1 MNSTIAI
8 FLLVYLAMALGKLP
22 GFKLDRTGAA
32 LVGAL
37 ALLVFGDISG
47 KGAWNSIN
55 YSTVGLLFGLMVVS
69 GAFGISGF
77 YHYAAMKVS
86 MLKVSNPLL
95 LAILIVVSGALSS
108 LLTNDVVVAMTPL
121 LISLT
126 MARKLNPIP
135 FVLGFCFAANTGS
148 AGTLIGSPQN
158 MIIAQELNL
167 SFVELMKVA
176 GIPAVLSLVL
186 VWAVLTFLYRN
197 RWELKEAT
205 KGVASTN
212 SSVVSTINAISINK
226 MEFGK
231 ALIVTI
237 CVIGAFVVDVW
248 PQAMVA
254 LAGAGILLLNRRL
267 SSEDVLKEVD
277 YNLLILIV
285 SLFVVNQAMANTGIP
300 QELLADLKSLGLNLN
315 EPLSLF
321 FSSAVLSNIVG
332 NNPAVMLL
340 TPYLHADGNAA
351 ALGASLVLGTGF
363 SSNLIV
369 FGSLAGIIAVEQSN
383 KHGVSISFW
392 EFSRAGV
399 PVALSCLVMAMFWV
413 MLL

>member
-108 LLTNDVVVAMTPL
+108 LLTNDVVVVAMTPL

-135 FVLGFCFAANTGS
+135 FVLGFC
-148 AGTLIGSPQN
+148 
-158 MIIAQELNL
+158 
-167 SFVELMKVA
+167 
-176 GIPAVLSLVL
+176 
-186 VWAVLTFLYRN
+186 
-197 RWELKEAT
+197 
-205 KGVASTN
+205 
-212 SSVVSTINAISINK
+212 
-226 MEFGK
+226 
-231 ALIVTI
+231 
-237 CVIGAFVVDVW
+237 
-248 PQAMVA
+248 
-254 LAGAGILLLNRRL
+254 
-267 SSEDVLKEVD
+267 
-277 YNLLILIV
+277 LIL
-285 SLFVVNQAMANTGIP
+285 P
-300 QELLADLKSLGLNLN
+300 
-315 EPLSLF
+315 
-321 FSSAVLSNIVG
+321 
-332 NNPAVMLL
+332 
-340 TPYLHADGNAA
+340 HA
-351 ALGASLVLGTGF
+351 
-363 SSNLIV
+363 
-369 FGSLAGIIAVEQSN
+369 
-383 KHGVSISFW
+383 K
-392 EFSRAGV
+392 
-399 PVALSCLVMAMFWV
+399 
-413 MLL
+413 